1 MRNSK
6 MVGMAMSV
14 FKRRTKL
21 VSFRVSDEEYEK
33 LQGACVAEG
42 ARSISDFARAALQR
56 TVRAQHNHGSDL
68 QAESIGSGTRELI
81 DTMRELNRQL
91 SQLVSL
97 AQSGDRR

>member
-1 MRNSK
+1 
-6 MVGMAMSV
+6 MSV
-14 FKRRTKL
+14 LKRRTKL
-21 VSFRVSDEEYEK
+21 VSFRLSDEEYER

-56 TVRAQHNHGSDL
+56 TVTGQNPLAEL
-68 QAESIGSGTRELI
+68 PAESVGSGTRELI

-97 AQSGDRR
+97 AQSAGGRRA